1 MKLAPISN
9 NPAKLDKRICSNYRI
24 ISLIDVAA
32 KVFGDILLKRFQS
45 VREGRTHPL
54 DVDVD
59 ALRVLPVSHAR
70 AALDLSE
77 SHRCVLR

>member
-9 NPAKLDKRICSNYRI
+9 KPAKLDKRIRSNYRI
-24 ISLIDVAA
+24 ISLIGVAA
-32 KVFGDILLKRFQS
+32 KVFGEIFLKRFQS
-45 VREGRTHPL
+45 ERDWRTHTL
-54 DVDVD
+54 DVDED
-59 ALRVLPVSHAR
+59 ALRVLPVSHTR